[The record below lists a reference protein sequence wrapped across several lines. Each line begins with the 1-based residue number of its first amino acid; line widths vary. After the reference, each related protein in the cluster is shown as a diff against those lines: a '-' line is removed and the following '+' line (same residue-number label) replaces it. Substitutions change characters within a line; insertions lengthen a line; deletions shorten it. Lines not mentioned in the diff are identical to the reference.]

1 MKRFAVG
8 QKWVAEAA
16 VYGRFLGEVIEI
28 SAEGRW
34 GSVVITDDQGN
45 VLDTYIGTAAAFQA
59 SGEWQLTEQK
69 HDCVLKPPCEGAA
82 AAEIVLFRP
91 RIAPVAATDRWPPS
105 RTAQADAGSQPR
117 LASPHP

>member
-45 VLDTYIGTAAAFQA
+45 VLDTYIGTAVAFQA

-69 HDCVLKPPCEGAA
+69 HDCVLQPPCEGAA
-82 AAEIVLFRP
+82 VAEIVLFRP
-91 RIAPVAATDRWPPS
+91 RIVRSAKVRS
-105 RTAQADAGSQPR
+105 RTVRVGAASQLR
-117 LASPHP
+117 LADRHR

>member
-34 GSVVITDDQGN
+34 GTVVITDDQGN
-45 VLDTYIGTAAAFQA
+45 VLDTCNGSAVAFQV

-69 HDCVLKPPCEGAA
+69 HDCVLQPPCEGAA
-82 AAEIVLFRP
+82 VAEIVLFTR
-91 RIAPVAATDRWPPS
+91 RTAPMDRWPAS
-105 RTAQADAGSQPR
+105 RTVRADAASQPR
-117 LASPHP
+117 LADRYR